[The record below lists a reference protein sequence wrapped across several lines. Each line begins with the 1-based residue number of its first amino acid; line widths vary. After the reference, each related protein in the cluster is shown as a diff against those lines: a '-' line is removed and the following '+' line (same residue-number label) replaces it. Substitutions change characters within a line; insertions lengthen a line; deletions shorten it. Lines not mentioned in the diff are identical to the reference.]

1 MPEDKPSNGSGAPPG
16 GGALRPTVMKAPA
29 ARQRGRKPEPVPTPV
44 PVALPV
50 PVPMPAASAP
60 APDPARPTTVRG
72 TRRERVAAT
81 PRELSALAPE
91 ATAATC
97 QAAARLLA
105 GTVVET
111 MTERKAVLWGHDLQ
125 QAYGDLMGATLALAQ
140 DPLAEQARAHV
151 DRMTQILA
159 AIDLMAVC
167 GHGKGGLL
175 AHVVRAMN
183 DRLDTPA
190 DLAQALGELQLL
202 LERLGAATQRL
213 AGLADRLQRH
223 AGAIA
228 RLEGDVDAAALAALY
243 LARHAEAEA
252 PELSRRFT
260 DRAMSLSAT
269 VAQIRQGDSLHRL
282 QLQQPLDL
290 ISVIQN
296 VALVSLP
303 GFLTGLAALLAL
315 AKSRGA
321 SPTEARDMSY
331 RLRDLL
337 TQLKT

>member
-1 MPEDKPSNGSGAPPG
+1 VAEDKPSNGSGAPPG
-16 GGALRPTVMKAPA
+16 GGPLRPTVMKAPA
-29 ARQRGRKPEPVPTPV
+29 ARERVRPAETP
-44 PVALPV
+44 
-50 PVPMPAASAP
+50 PAAAIAAP
-60 APDPARPTTVRG
+60 ASAGPTTVRG
-72 TRRERVAAT
+72 TRRERVTVT
-81 PRELSALAPE
+81 PRELAALAPE
-91 ATAATC
+91 ATPATC
-97 QAAARLLA
+97 AGAARLLA

-111 MTERKAVLWGHDLQ
+111 LTERKAVLWGHDLQ
-125 QAYGDLMGATLALAQ
+125 KAYGDLMTGTLALAQ

-159 AIDLMAVC
+159 AVDLMAVC

-175 AHVVRAMN
+175 AHVARAMS
-183 DRLDTPA
+183 DRIDTPA
-190 DLAQALGELQLL
+190 ELGQALGELQLL
-202 LERLGAATQRL
+202 VQRLGAATDGL

-223 AGAIA
+223 AGAVA
-228 RLEGDVDAAALAALY
+228 RLEAEVDAAALAALW
-243 LARHAEAEA
+243 LARHAEGEA
-252 PELSRRFT
+252 LAHRFT

-269 VAQIRQGDSLHRL
+269 VAQMRQGDSLHRL

-290 ISVIQN
+290 IGVIQN

-315 AKSRGA
+315 ATSRGA
-321 SPTEARDMSY
+321 SPTEARDMSW